1 MADININPA
10 KVPENKRSAPI
21 GMIALSIILT
31 AALVFLVV
39 MYFDQK
45 NKMIEME
52 TALTQEKDSLRNE
65 LQLMIVGYDTLRT
78 DNDSLNAGLER
89 QKQKIVQLLSVNASN
104 IQLIKKYKG
113 EISTMREIMKS
124 YIVQIDSLNT
134 RNKVLVAENSQI
146 KQQITEV
153 RDVNTALVKV
163 KEELT
168 EKVEV
173 ASVIQAKNISAVAVN
188 KKNKETS
195 RLNYMEKLRVGFTLR
210 ENPIAEAGQKQVYM
224 RVIRPDSLVITTSPD
239 NLFDYNGNKMIY
251 SATRTIDY
259 MNQDIDVTIWLD
271 NTGDFIAGNYSAQV
285 YLDGVIIG
293 KTTFMITKR

>member
-1 MADININPA
+1 MADTNIHPA
-10 KVPENKRSAPI
+10 KAPETKKGAPI

-65 LQLMIVGYDTLRT
+65 LQLLSNAYDTLKT
-78 DNDSLNAGLER
+78 DNDTLKAGLER
-89 QKQKIVQLLSVNASN
+89 QKERIAKLLALDASN
-104 IQLIKKYKG
+104 IQLIKKYKS
-113 EISTMREIMKS
+113 EIGTMREIMKS

-134 RNKVLVAENSQI
+134 RNKFLVAENTQI

-153 RDVNTALVKV
+153 QTVNTELEKV
-163 KEELT
+163 RDALT

-173 ASVIQAKNISAVAVN
+173 ASVIQAKNISAAAVN

-195 RLNYMEKLRVGFTLR
+195 RLNLMTKLRVGFTLR
-210 ENPIAEAGQKQVYM
+210 ENPIALAGQKQVFL

-239 NLFDYNGNKMIY
+239 NLFGYNGNQIIY

-259 MNQDIDVTIWLD
+259 MNQDIDVTVWID
-271 NTGDFIAGNYSAQV
+271 NTGDFIPGNYNAEI
-285 YLDGVIIG
+285 YLDGVMIG
-293 KTTFMITKR
+293 ETTFILTKR

>member
-1 MADININPA
+1 MAELNINPA
-10 KVPENKRSAPI
+10 NLPETKRSAPI

-39 MYFDQK
+39 QYFDQK

-52 TALTQEKDSLRNE
+52 TALNQERDSLANE
-65 LQLMIVGYDTLRT
+65 LRLMIIAYDTLKT
-78 DNDSLNAGLER
+78 DNVSLKAEIEI
-89 QKQKIVQLLSVNASN
+89 QKQKIVKILAENASN
-104 IQLIKKYKG
+104 IQQIRKFKA
-113 EISTMREIMKS
+113 EISTMRDIMKS

-134 RNKVLVAENSQI
+134 RNKILVAENTEI
-146 KQQITEV
+146 KQKISVVEN
-153 RDVNTALVKV
+153 VNTELEKV

-188 KKNKETS
+188 KRNKETS
-195 RLNYMEKLRVGFTLR
+195 RLSYMEKLRVGFTLR
-210 ENPIAEAGQKQVYM
+210 ENPIAEAGQKQIYM
-224 RVIRPDSLVITTSPD
+224 RVLRPDSLVISTSSD
-239 NLFDYNGNKMIY
+239 NLFEYNGNQMIY

-271 NTGDFIAGNYSAQV
+271 NTGDFVAGNYSAEV
-285 YLDGVIIG
+285 FIDGVIIG
-293 KTTFMITKR
+293 KTTFMLTKR

>member
-1 MADININPA
+1 MAESNINPA
-10 KVPENKRSAPI
+10 KVPETKKSAPI

-52 TALTQEKDSLRNE
+52 TALNQERDSLANE
-65 LQLMIVGYDTLRT
+65 LRLMIVAYDTLKT
-78 DNDSLNAGLER
+78 DSESLKAEIEI
-89 QKQKIVQLLSVNASN
+89 QKQKIVKILAENASN
-104 IQLIKKYKG
+104 IQQIRKFKA

-134 RNKVLVAENSQI
+134 RNKILVAENTEI
-146 KQQITEV
+146 KQKITAV
-153 RDVNTALVKV
+153 QTVNTELEKV

-188 KKNKETS
+188 KKNKEVS
-195 RLNYMEKLRVGFTLR
+195 RLNSMEKLRVGFTLR
-210 ENPIAEAGQKQVYM
+210 ENPIAKAGQKQIYM
-224 RVIRPDSLVITTSPD
+224 RVIRPDSLIISTSAD
-239 NLFDYNGNKMIY
+239 NLFEYNGNQMIY
-251 SATRTIDY
+251 SATRTIEY
-259 MNQDIDVTIWLD
+259 INQDIDVTIWLD
-271 NTGDFIAGNYSAQV
+271 NTGDFVAGNYNAEV

-293 KTTFMITKR
+293 KTTFLLTKR

>member
-1 MADININPA
+1 MAESNINPA
-10 KVPENKRSAPI
+10 KVPETKKSAPI

-52 TALTQEKDSLRNE
+52 TALNQERDSLANE
-65 LQLMIVGYDTLRT
+65 LRMMIVAYDTLKT
-78 DNDSLNAGLER
+78 DNEGLKAEIEI
-89 QKQKIVQLLSVNASN
+89 QKQKIVKILAENASN
-104 IQLIKKYKG
+104 IQQIRKFKS
-113 EISTMREIMKS
+113 EITTMRDIMKS

-134 RNKVLVAENSQI
+134 RNKILATENTEI
-146 KQQITEV
+146 KQKITEV
-153 RDVNTALVKV
+153 QTVNTELEKV

-210 ENPIAEAGQKQVYM
+210 ENPIAEAGKKQIYM
-224 RVIRPDSLVITTSPD
+224 RVIRPDSLVISTSSD
-239 NLFDYNGNKMIY
+239 NLFDYNGNQMIY

-271 NTGDFIAGNYSAQV
+271 NTGDFVVGNYSAEV

-293 KTTFMITKR
+293 RTTFMLTKR

>member
-1 MADININPA
+1 
-10 KVPENKRSAPI
+10 
-21 GMIALSIILT
+21 MIALSIILT

-52 TALTQEKDSLRNE
+52 TALNQERDSLANE
-65 LQLMIVGYDTLRT
+65 LRLMIVAYDTLKT
-78 DNDSLNAGLER
+78 DSESLKAEIEI
-89 QKQKIVQLLSVNASN
+89 QKQKIVKILAENASN
-104 IQLIKKYKG
+104 IQQIRKFKA
-113 EISTMREIMKS
+113 EITTMRDIMKS

-134 RNKVLVAENSQI
+134 RNKILVAENTEI
-146 KQQITEV
+146 KQKITEV
-153 RDVNTALVKV
+153 QTVNTELEKV

-210 ENPIAEAGQKQVYM
+210 ENPIAKAGKKQVYM
-224 RVIRPDSLVITTSPD
+224 RVIRPDSLVITGSPD

-271 NTGDFIAGNYSAQV
+271 NTGDFVAGNYSAQI

>member
-1 MADININPA
+1 MAESNINPA
-10 KVPENKRSAPI
+10 KVPETKKSAPI

-39 MYFDQK
+39 QYFDQK

-52 TALTQEKDSLRNE
+52 TALNQERDSLANE
-65 LQLMIVGYDTLRT
+65 LRLMIVAYDTLKT
-78 DNDSLNAGLER
+78 DNESLKAEIEI
-89 QKQKIVQLLSVNASN
+89 QKQKIVRILSENASN
-104 IQLIKKYKG
+104 IQQIRKFKA
-113 EISTMREIMKS
+113 EISTMRDIMKS

-134 RNKVLVAENSQI
+134 RNKILVAENTEI
-146 KQQITEV
+146 KQKITAV
-153 RDVNTALVKV
+153 QTVNTELEKV

-210 ENPIAEAGQKQVYM
+210 ENPIANAGQKQIYM
-224 RVIRPDSLVITTSPD
+224 RVIRPDSLVISTSSD
-239 NLFDYNGNKMIY
+239 NLFEYNGNQMIY
-251 SATRTIDY
+251 SATRSIDY

-271 NTGDFIAGNYSAQV
+271 NTGDFVAGNYSAQV

-293 KTTFMITKR
+293 KTTFMLTKR

>member
-1 MADININPA
+1 MAESNINPA
-10 KVPENKRSAPI
+10 KVPETKKSAPI

-52 TALTQEKDSLRNE
+52 TALNHERDSLANE
-65 LQLMIVGYDTLRT
+65 LRLMIVAYDTLKT
-78 DNDSLNAGLER
+78 DNEGLNAEIEI
-89 QKQKIVQLLSVNASN
+89 QKQKIVKILAENASN
-104 IQLIKKYKG
+104 IQQIRKFKS
-113 EISTMREIMKS
+113 EITTMREIMKS

-134 RNKVLVAENSQI
+134 RNKILATENTEI
-146 KQQITEV
+146 KQKINEV
-153 RDVNTALVKV
+153 QTVNTELEKV

-210 ENPIAEAGQKQVYM
+210 ENPIAEAGKKQIYM
-224 RVIRPDSLVITTSPD
+224 RVIRPDSLAISTSSD
-239 NLFDYNGNKMIY
+239 NLFEYNGNQMIY

-271 NTGDFIAGNYSAQV
+271 NTGDFVVGNYSAEV

-293 KTTFMITKR
+293 RTTFMLTKR

>member
-1 MADININPA
+1 MAESNINPA
-10 KVPENKRSAPI
+10 NVPETKRSAPV

-39 MYFDQK
+39 QYFDQK

-52 TALTQEKDSLRNE
+52 TALNQERDSLANE
-65 LQLMIVGYDTLRT
+65 LRLMIVAYDTLKT
-78 DNDSLNAGLER
+78 DNEGLKAEIEI
-89 QKQKIVQLLSVNASN
+89 QKQRIVKILAENASN
-104 IQLIKKYKG
+104 IQQIRKFKA
-113 EISTMREIMKS
+113 EITTMRDIMKS

-134 RNKVLVAENSQI
+134 RNKILVAENTEI
-146 KQQITEV
+146 KQKITAV
-153 RDVNTALVKV
+153 QTVNTELEKV

-195 RLNYMEKLRVGFTLR
+195 RLSYMEKLRVGFTLR
-210 ENPIAEAGQKQVYM
+210 ENPIAEAGKKQIYM
-224 RVIRPDSLVITTSPD
+224 RVIRPDSLVISTSSD
-239 NLFDYNGNKMIY
+239 NLFEYNGNQMIY

-259 MNQDIDVTIWLD
+259 LNQDIDVTIWLD
-271 NTGDFIAGNYSAQV
+271 NTGDFVAGNYSAEV

-293 KTTFMITKR
+293 KTTFMLTKR

>member
-1 MADININPA
+1 MAESNINP
-10 KVPENKRSAPI
+10 VILPETKKSAPI

-52 TALTQEKDSLRNE
+52 TALNQERDSLANE
-65 LQLMIVGYDTLRT
+65 LRQMIVAYDTLKT
-78 DNDSLNAGLER
+78 DNESLKAEIEI
-89 QKQKIVQLLSVNASN
+89 QKQKIVKILSENASN
-104 IQLIKKYKG
+104 IQQIRKFKA
-113 EISTMREIMKS
+113 EISTMRDIMKS

-134 RNKVLVAENSQI
+134 RNKILVAENTEI
-146 KQQITEV
+146 KQKITAV
-153 RDVNTALVKV
+153 QTVNTELEKV

-210 ENPIAEAGQKQVYM
+210 ENPIAEAGKKQIYM
-224 RVIRPDSLVITTSPD
+224 RVIRPDSLVISTSSD
-239 NLFDYNGNKMIY
+239 NLFEYNGNQIIY
-251 SATRTIDY
+251 SATRAIDY

-271 NTGDFIAGNYSAQV
+271 NTGDFVVGNYSAEV

-293 KTTFMITKR
+293 KTTFMLTKR

>member
-1 MADININPA
+1 MADINSNPA
-10 KVPENKRSAPI
+10 KIQENKKGVPV

-52 TALTQEKDSLRNE
+52 TALKQEKDSLANE
-65 LQLMIVGYDTLRT
+65 LVLMIHGYDTLKT
-78 DNDSLNAGLER
+78 NNDSLNAGLER
-89 QKQKIVQLLSVNASN
+89 QKQRIVKLLAVNASN
-104 IQLIKKYKG
+104 IQLIKKYRS

-134 RNKVLVAENSQI
+134 RNKILVSENTQF

-153 RDVNTALVKV
+153 QNVNTELTKV
-163 KEELT
+163 KEELNA
-168 EKVEV
+168 KVEV

-195 RLNYMEKLRVGFTLR
+195 RLNLMEKLRVGFTLR
-210 ENPIAEAGQKQVYM
+210 ENPIAKAGQKQIYM

-239 NLFDYNGNKMIY
+239 NLFEYKGNKMIY

-271 NTGDFIAGNYSAQV
+271 NTGDFVPGNYSAQI
-285 YLDGVIIG
+285 YLDDVIIG
-293 KTTFMITKR
+293 KTNFMLTKR

>member
-1 MADININPA
+1 MADSNINPSI
-10 KVPENKRSAPI
+10 VPETKRSAPI

-39 MYFDQK
+39 QYFDQK

-52 TALTQEKDSLRNE
+52 TALNQERDSLANE
-65 LQLMIVGYDTLRT
+65 LRLMIVAYDTLKT
-78 DNDSLNAGLER
+78 DNESLKAEIEI
-89 QKQKIVQLLSVNASN
+89 QKQKIVRILSENASN
-104 IQLIKKYKG
+104 IQQIRKFKA
-113 EISTMREIMKS
+113 EISTMRDIMKS

-134 RNKVLVAENSQI
+134 RNKILVAENTEI
-146 KQQITEV
+146 KQKITAV
-153 RDVNTALVKV
+153 QSVNTALEKV

-210 ENPIAEAGQKQVYM
+210 ENPIAEAGQKKIYM
-224 RVIRPDSLVITTSPD
+224 RVIRPDSLVISTSSD
-239 NLFDYNGNKMIY
+239 NLFEYNGNQMIY

-271 NTGDFIAGNYSAQV
+271 NTGDFVAGNYSAEV

-293 KTTFMITKR
+293 KTTFMLTKR